1 MSIKLNSAL
10 GGSVTLNEPATA
22 SAFTLTLPTDNIQPG
37 MNLITPT
44 SVVGGT
50 FNGGA
55 ISFSAAS
62 SISINGCFSSLYD
75 NYRIYM
81 GGVCSVFSV
90 LDSRLRLS
98 GSDSAV
104 NYGGQTLRASGAT
117 VSAASGATTA
127 ATIGAIH
134 TTQSIITIDLVG
146 PSKTE
151 QTAIYGVCGL
161 GSAPRIDHCAS
172 FHTNATAYDGIT
184 FLPDIG
190 TSGRTLTGTLRI
202 YGMRNQ

>member
-50 FNGGA
+50 FNGGN

-62 SISINGCFSSLYD
+62 SISVNGVFSSLYD
-75 NYRIYM
+75 NYKLIFRTLSTTNTELNM
-81 GGVCSVFSV
+81 
-90 LDSRLRLS
+90 RLRSSGTDAITNYIWQYVYAGITSIATAGSTATYGQIAYIGSFNNNISEMILS
-98 GSDSAV
+98 GPALASNTSYVCLTAYMNSASSV
-104 NYGGQTLRASGAT
+104 RQENWYG
-117 VSAASGATTA
+117 V
-127 ATIGAIH
+127 H
-134 TTQSIITIDLVG
+134 TT
-146 PSKTE
+146 
-151 QTAIYGVCGL
+151 
-161 GSAPRIDHCAS
+161 
-172 FHTNATAYDGIT
+172 ATAYDGAT
-184 FLPDIG
+184 FYNNPG
-190 TSGRTLTGTLRI
+190 TMTGTLRI